1 MSVSALPV
9 SSPDSARE
17 VFLAAGMRL
26 YPELGYQHLS
36 VRLLAAEAGLS
47 PGMFHHLFANKEAFV
62 AEVLQR
68 KYDAAFAEL
77 QLQVR
82 PGRSVRE
89 NLRDALRFLAFF
101 ARAHQDWIVRVF
113 SDAPA
118 VAAIREFVRQYAGM
132 RHVSLIID
140 LLARAERQGLLAPA
154 APRVIQKPD
163 DVLGIGIAQL
173 GGAAVI
179 FQSSLHIC
187 FAAQSVFVQAAQTN
201 DGKRCIPAALCGG
214 AGVPFSGAAVV
225 GFGGR
230 FIQPAERLLCF
241 GVAQLGSFF
250 VVFFGAAR
258 IGRSAVT
265 VLAAL
270 PQTVPRA
277 VVVRMATYDFAIDAV
292 TIAAVFGQH
301 AVAIHIFVQG
311 VQIHL
316 VKIHI
321 HSISFSLCLS
331 VSCSIF
337 HTRKQPAL

>member
-17 VFLAAGMRL
+17 VFLAAGIRL

-118 VAAIREFVRQYAGM
+118 VAAIREFIRQYAGM

-154 APRVIQKPD
+154 APLQRSAFLMGAILAPMLIGSRLQASGLLPD
-163 DVLGIGIAQL
+163 FLAASFAPQVMEDAAIVQRIDWALDVL
-173 GGAAVI
+173 
-179 FQSSLHIC
+179 FLH
-187 FAAQSVFVQAAQTN
+187 
-201 DGKRCIPAALCGG
+201 G
-214 AGVPFSGAAVV
+214 
-225 GFGGR
+225 
-230 FIQPAERLLCF
+230 
-241 GVAQLGSFF
+241 
-250 VVFFGAAR
+250 
-258 IGRSAVT
+258 
-265 VLAAL
+265 
-270 PQTVPRA
+270 
-277 VVVRMATYDFAIDAV
+277 
-292 TIAAVFGQH
+292 
-301 AVAIHIFVQG
+301 
-311 VQIHL
+311 
-316 VKIHI
+316 
-321 HSISFSLCLS
+321 
-331 VSCSIF
+331 
-337 HTRKQPAL
+337 